1 MTPAGHAG
9 LGGSGASTG
18 NTRDGISSRHERILS
33 LLESRGFVSIGS
45 LAKSFA
51 VSEQTVRRDL
61 NDLEKRGLLP
71 RYHGGAGLPPV
82 AGDVDYDK
90 RKRRHAKEKQSIA
103 TLVAGQIPEG
113 ATLFIDIGTTM
124 EAVAEALLNHRRLT
138 VVTNHLTVATIL
150 NRKRDFQVI
159 LAGGVLKHN
168 DQATTGEA
176 TREFLEKFR
185 VGYGIFGI
193 GGVSEEGDLMDF
205 DFRDIGVSATAM
217 KISRKRLVALDH
229 SKFASEAV
237 VRVAHLRDVD
247 MVFTDAPPPARL
259 GRLMHDNEVRL
270 FVPEQDDA
278 GTKVTALRR

>member
-1 MTPAGHAG
+1 MT
-9 LGGSGASTG
+9 LIGGTGIGNTGAG
-18 NTRDGISSRHERILS
+18 NTRDGISTRHERILS

-61 NDLEKRGLLP
+61 NDLERRGLVT

-82 AGDVDYDK
+82 TGDVDYDK
-90 RKRRHAKEKQSIA
+90 RKRHHAQEKRRIA
-103 TLVAGQIPEG
+103 ALVARQIPEG
-113 ATLFIDIGTTM
+113 ATIFIDIGTTM
-124 EAVAEALLNHRRLT
+124 EAVAEALLQHRRLT
-138 VVTNHLTVATIL
+138 VVTNHLTVAMIL

-193 GGVSEEGDLMDF
+193 GGVTEDGDLMDY
-205 DFRDIGVSATAM
+205 DFRDIGVSTTAM

-229 SKFASEAV
+229 SKFESDAM
-237 VRVAHLRDVD
+237 VRVAHLRDID
-247 MVFTDAPPPARL
+247 MAFTDEAPPQRLARML
-259 GRLMHDNEVRL
+259 SDNKVAL
-270 FVPEQDDA
+270 FTARDA
-278 GTKVTALRR
+278 AAQHR

>member
-1 MTPAGHAG
+1 MTMAGDA
-9 LGGSGASTG
+9 GGSIA

-61 NDLEKRGLLP
+61 NDLEKRGLVT

-90 RKRRHAKEKQSIA
+90 RKRRHAKEKQRIA
-103 TLVAGQIPEG
+103 EMVAAQIPEG
-113 ATLFIDIGTTM
+113 ATIFIDIGTTM
-124 EAVAEALLNHRRLT
+124 EAVAEALLKHRRLT
-138 VVTNHLTVATIL
+138 VVTNHLTVAMIL
-150 NRKRDFQVI
+150 NRRRDFQVI

-193 GGVSEEGDLMDF
+193 GGVSEEGDLLDF

-229 SKFASEAV
+229 SKFTSEAI

-247 MVFTDAPPPARL
+247 MVFTDAPPPPRL
-259 GRLMHDNEVRL
+259 VRLMRDAEVRL
-270 FVPEQDDA
+270 FVAGEGDA
-278 GTKVTALRR
+278 AGKVTQLRR

>member
-1 MTPAGHAG
+1 MS
-9 LGGSGASTG
+9 LTG
-18 NTRDGISSRHERILS
+18 NTRDGISTRHERILS

-61 NDLEKRGLLP
+61 NELERRGLVT

-82 AGDVDYDK
+82 TGDVDYDK
-90 RKRRHAKEKQSIA
+90 RKRSHAKEKQRIA
-103 TLVAGQIPEG
+103 ALVASQIPEG
-113 ATLFIDIGTTM
+113 ATIFIDIGTTM
-124 EAVAEALLNHRRLT
+124 EAVAEALLQHRRLT

-150 NRKRDFQVI
+150 NRRRDFQVI

-193 GGVSEEGDLMDF
+193 GGINEDGDLMDY
-205 DFRDIGVSATAM
+205 DFRDIGVSTTAM

-229 SKFASEAV
+229 SKFAADAI
-237 VRVAHLRDVD
+237 VRVAHLRDID
-247 MVFTDAPPPARL
+247 MIFTDAPPPQRMAAMLRENAVQLFTPQVQGGAR
-259 GRLMHDNEVRL
+259 RESEARVS
-270 FVPEQDDA
+270 
-278 GTKVTALRR
+278 

>member
-1 MTPAGHAG
+1 MT
-9 LGGSGASTG
+9 LIGGTGIGNTGAG
-18 NTRDGISSRHERILS
+18 NTRDGISTRHERILS

-61 NDLEKRGLLP
+61 NDLERRGLVT

-82 AGDVDYDK
+82 TGDVDYDK
-90 RKRRHAKEKQSIA
+90 RKRHHAQEKRRIA
-103 TLVAGQIPEG
+103 ALVARQIPEG
-113 ATLFIDIGTTM
+113 ATIFIDIGTTM
-124 EAVAEALLNHRRLT
+124 EAVAEALLQHRRLT
-138 VVTNHLTVATIL
+138 VVTNHLTVAMIL

-193 GGVSEEGDLMDF
+193 GGISEDGDLMDY
-205 DFRDIGVSATAM
+205 DFRDIGVSTTAM

-229 SKFASEAV
+229 SKFESDAM
-237 VRVAHLRDVD
+237 VRVAHLRDID
-247 MVFTDAPPPARL
+247 MAFTDEAPPQRLARML
-259 GRLMHDNEVRL
+259 SDNKVAL
-270 FVPEQDDA
+270 FTARDA
-278 GTKVTALRR
+278 AAQHR

>member
-1 MTPAGHAG
+1 MTLLGNAGTGSAG
-9 LGGSGASTG
+9 VVG
-18 NTRDGISSRHERILS
+18 TRGGISTRHERILS

-45 LAKSFA
+45 LAKSFE

-61 NDLEKRGLLP
+61 NDLEKRGLVT

-82 AGDVDYDK
+82 TGDVDYGK
-90 RKRRHAKEKQSIA
+90 RKRRHAKEKHRIA
-103 TLVAGQIPEG
+103 ALVASQIPEG
-113 ATLFIDIGTTM
+113 ATIFIDIGTTM

-193 GGVSEEGDLMDF
+193 GGISEDGHLMDF

-229 SKFASEAV
+229 SKFDSEAI
-237 VRVAHLRDVD
+237 VRVAHLSDID
-247 MVFTDAPPPARL
+247 MLFTDSPPPQRLARML
-259 GRLMHDNEVRL
+259 SDSGVAL
-270 FVPEQDDA
+270 F
-278 GTKVTALRR
+278 TAQAEA

>member
-1 MTPAGHAG
+1 MTLIGGTGIGNAGG
-9 LGGSGASTG
+9 G

-61 NDLEKRGLLP
+61 NDLERRGLVT

-82 AGDVDYDK
+82 TGDVDYDK
-90 RKRRHAKEKQSIA
+90 RKRRHAQEKRRIA
-103 TLVAGQIPEG
+103 TLVASQIPEG
-113 ATLFIDIGTTM
+113 ATIFIDIGTTM
-124 EAVAEALLNHRRLT
+124 EAVAEALLQHRRLT
-138 VVTNHLTVATIL
+138 VVTNHLTVAMIL

-193 GGVSEEGDLMDF
+193 GGISEDGDLMDY
-205 DFRDIGVSATAM
+205 DFRDIGVSTTAM

-229 SKFASEAV
+229 SKFDSNAM
-237 VRVAHLRDVD
+237 VRVAHLRDID
-247 MVFTDAPPPARL
+247 MVFTDEVPRQRLTRMLSDNKVALFTAQQSAAR
-259 GRLMHDNEVRL
+259 
-270 FVPEQDDA
+270 QD
-278 GTKVTALRR
+278 G

>member
-1 MTPAGHAG
+1 MTGGAG
-9 LGGSGASTG
+9 GGIA

-33 LLESRGFVSIGS
+33 LLEARGFVSIGS

-61 NDLEKRGLLP
+61 NELEKRGLVT

-90 RKRRHAKEKQSIA
+90 RKRSHAREKQRIA
-103 TLVAGQIPEG
+103 EMVAAQIPEG
-113 ATLFIDIGTTM
+113 ATIFIDIGTTM

-193 GGVSEEGDLMDF
+193 GGVSEEGDLLDF
-205 DFRDIGVSATAM
+205 DFRDIGVSAMAM

-229 SKFASEAV
+229 SKFTSEAI

-247 MVFTDAPPPARL
+247 MVFTDAQPPARL
-259 GRLMHDNEVRL
+259 ARLMRDSDVRL
-270 FVPEQDDA
+270 FVAGEDDD
-278 GTKVTALRR
+278 GGKVTQLRR

>member
-1 MTPAGHAG
+1 MTS
-9 LGGSGASTG
+9 LGDPGSSIG
-18 NTRDGISSRHERILS
+18 NTRDGISSRHGRILS
-33 LLESRGFVSIGS
+33 LLEARGFVSIGS

-61 NDLEKRGLLP
+61 NEVEKRGLVT

-82 AGDVDYDK
+82 TGDVDYDK
-90 RKRRHAKEKQSIA
+90 RKRRHATEKQRIA
-103 TLVAGQIPEG
+103 EMVAAQIPEG
-113 ATLFIDIGTTM
+113 ATIFIDIGTTM

-138 VVTNHLTVATIL
+138 VVTNHLTVAMIL
-150 NRKRDFQVI
+150 NRKRDFQII

-193 GGVSEEGDLMDF
+193 GGVSEEGDLLDF

-229 SKFASEAV
+229 SKFTSEAI

-247 MVFTDAPPPARL
+247 MVFTDAQPPAPL
-259 GRLMHDNEVRL
+259 YRLMRDSDVRL
-270 FVPEQDDA
+270 FVAGEDDA
-278 GTKVTALRR
+278 GAKVTALRR

>member
-1 MTPAGHAG
+1 MSPI
-9 LGGSGASTG
+9 GGPGNGSIG
-18 NTRDGISSRHERILS
+18 NTRDGISSRHERILG
-33 LLESRGFVSIGS
+33 LLESRGFVSIGG

-61 NDLEKRGLLP
+61 NDLEKRGLVT

-82 AGDVDYDK
+82 AGDIDYGK
-90 RKRRHAKEKQSIA
+90 RKRRHAKEKQDIA
-103 TLVAGQIPEG
+103 ALVAGQIPEG
-113 ATLFIDIGTTM
+113 ATIFIDIGTTM

-138 VVTNHLTVATIL
+138 VVINHLTVATIL
-150 NRKRDFQVI
+150 NRKREFQVI
-159 LAGGVLKHN
+159 LAGGVLKHS

-176 TREFLEKFR
+176 TREFLDKFR

-193 GGVSEEGDLMDF
+193 GGVTEDGDLMDF

-229 SKFASEAV
+229 SKFASEAM

-247 MVFTDAPPPARL
+247 MVFTDAAPPARL
-259 GRLMHDNEVRL
+259 ARMMRDHGVQLL
-270 FVPEQDDA
+270 VPQPGADA
-278 GTKVTALRR
+278 SNVTALRR

>member
-1 MTPAGHAG
+1 MT
-9 LGGSGASTG
+9 LVGGRGIGGIASGS
-18 NTRDGISSRHERILS
+18 TRDDIAGRHARILN

-61 NDLEKRGLLP
+61 NDLERRGLVT

-90 RKRRHAKEKQSIA
+90 RKRHHAQEKRRIA
-103 TLVAGQIPEG
+103 ALVASQIPEG
-113 ATLFIDIGTTM
+113 ATIFIDIGTTM
-124 EAVAEALLNHRRLT
+124 EAVAEALLQHRRLT
-138 VVTNHLTVATIL
+138 VVTNHLTVAMTL

-193 GGVSEEGDLMDF
+193 GGISEDGDLMDY
-205 DFRDIGVSATAM
+205 DFRDIGVSSTAM

-229 SKFASEAV
+229 SKFDSDAM
-237 VRVAHLRDVD
+237 VRVAHLRDID
-247 MVFTDAPPPARL
+247 TVFTDEVPPRRLSRMLSDNNVALFTAQQNAARRN
-259 GRLMHDNEVRL
+259 G
-270 FVPEQDDA
+270 
-278 GTKVTALRR
+278 

>member
-1 MTPAGHAG
+1 MTLIGNTGVAGTG
-9 LGGSGASTG
+9 IG

-61 NDLEKRGLLP
+61 NDLDKRGLLT

-82 AGDVDYDK
+82 NGDVDYDK
-90 RKRRHAKEKQSIA
+90 RKRHQAKEKQRIA
-103 TLVAGQIPEG
+103 AMVASQIPEG
-113 ATLFIDIGTTM
+113 ATIFIDIGTTM
-124 EAVAEALLNHRRLT
+124 EAVAEALLQHRRLT

-150 NRKRDFQVI
+150 NRRRDFQVI

-185 VGYGIFGI
+185 VGYGIFGV
-193 GGVSEEGDLMDF
+193 GGISEDGDLMDF

-229 SKFASEAV
+229 SKFSSEAM
-237 VRVAHLRDVD
+237 VRVGQVRDID
-247 MVFTDAPPPARL
+247 MIFTDAPPPKHLARIL
-259 GRLMHDNEVRL
+259 RDNTVQV
-270 FVPEQDDA
+270 FTAKTQDGKISA
-278 GTKVTALRR
+278 V

>member
-1 MTPAGHAG
+1 MTLIGNPGA
-9 LGGSGASTG
+9 GGSIS

-45 LAKSFA
+45 LAKSFE

-61 NDLEKRGLLP
+61 NDLERRGLLT

-90 RKRRHAKEKQSIA
+90 RKRRHAKEKQRIA
-103 TLVAGQIPEG
+103 ALVAAQVPEG
-113 ATLFIDIGTTM
+113 ATIFIDIGTTM
-124 EAVAEALLNHRRLT
+124 EAVAEALLDHRRLT

-193 GGVSEEGDLMDF
+193 SEDGDLLDF

-229 SKFASEAV
+229 SKFASDAM

-247 MVFTDAPPPARL
+247 MIFTDAPPPTPLARMMRDE
-259 GRLMHDNEVRL
+259 GVQL
-270 FVPEQDDA
+270 FVPAEADEADS
-278 GTKVTALRR
+278 KVTALRR

>member
-1 MTPAGHAG
+1 MS
-9 LGGSGASTG
+9 LTG
-18 NTRDGISSRHERILS
+18 NTRDGISTRHERILS

-61 NDLEKRGLLP
+61 NELERRGLVT

-82 AGDVDYDK
+82 TGDVDYDK
-90 RKRRHAKEKQSIA
+90 RKRSHAKEKQRIA
-103 TLVAGQIPEG
+103 ALVASQIPEG
-113 ATLFIDIGTTM
+113 ATIFIDIGTTM
-124 EAVAEALLNHRRLT
+124 EAVAEALLQHRRLT

-150 NRKRDFQVI
+150 NRRRDFQVI

-193 GGVSEEGDLMDF
+193 GGISEDGDLMDY
-205 DFRDIGVSATAM
+205 DFRDIGVSTTAM

-229 SKFASEAV
+229 SKFAADAI
-237 VRVAHLRDVD
+237 VRVAHLRDID
-247 MVFTDAPPPARL
+247 MIFTDAPPPQRMAAMLRENAVQLLTPQVQGGAR
-259 GRLMHDNEVRL
+259 RESEARVS
-270 FVPEQDDA
+270 
-278 GTKVTALRR
+278 

>member
-1 MTPAGHAG
+1 MS
-9 LGGSGASTG
+9 LIG
-18 NTRDGISSRHERILS
+18 NTRDGISTRHDRILS

-61 NDLEKRGLLP
+61 NELERRGLVT

-82 AGDVDYDK
+82 TGDVDYDK
-90 RKRRHAKEKQSIA
+90 RKRRHAKEKQRIA
-103 TLVAGQIPEG
+103 AMVASQIPEG
-113 ATLFIDIGTTM
+113 ATIFIDIGTTM
-124 EAVAEALLNHRRLT
+124 EAVAEALLQHRRLT

-150 NRKRDFQVI
+150 NRRRDFQVI

-193 GGVSEEGDLMDF
+193 GGISEDGDLMDY

-229 SKFASEAV
+229 SKFAADAI
-237 VRVAHLRDVD
+237 VRVAHLRDID
-247 MVFTDAPPPARL
+247 MIFTDAPPPPRVTEMLRDNAVQLFTPQAQGSTRRESEAR
-259 GRLMHDNEVRL
+259 VS
-270 FVPEQDDA
+270 
-278 GTKVTALRR
+278 

>member
-1 MTPAGHAG
+1 MTLIGKG
-9 LGGSGASTG
+9 RIGESGIG
-18 NTRDGISSRHERILS
+18 NSKDGISSRHERILS
-33 LLESRGFVSIGS
+33 LLESRGFVSIGG
-45 LAKSFA
+45 LAKSFE

-61 NDLEKRGLLP
+61 NDLEKRGLVT

-82 AGDVDYDK
+82 NGDVDYDK
-90 RKRRHAKEKQSIA
+90 RKRRHAKEKHRIA
-103 TLVAGQIPEG
+103 ALVASQIPEG
-113 ATLFIDIGTTM
+113 ATIFIDIGTTM
-124 EAVAEALLNHRRLT
+124 EAVAEALLQHRRLT

-150 NRKRDFQVI
+150 NRKREFQVI

-193 GGVSEEGDLMDF
+193 GGINDDGDLLDF
-205 DFRDIGVSATAM
+205 DFRDIGVSTTAM

-229 SKFASEAV
+229 SKFSSEAM

-247 MVFTDAPPPARL
+247 MVFTDAPPPPHL
-259 GRLMHDNEVRL
+259 TRLMRDSEVRL
-270 FVPEQDDA
+270 FVPEQDGAD
-278 GTKVTALRR
+278 GKVTALRR

>member
-1 MTPAGHAG
+1 MTLIGNSGA
-9 LGGSGASTG
+9 GGSIA
-18 NTRDGISSRHERILS
+18 NTRDGITSRHDLILS

-45 LAKSFA
+45 LAKSFE

-61 NDLEKRGLLP
+61 NDLERRGLLT

-82 AGDVDYDK
+82 AGDVDYSK
-90 RKRRHAKEKQSIA
+90 RKRRHAKEKQRIA
-103 TLVAGQIPEG
+103 ALVAAQIPEG
-113 ATLFIDIGTTM
+113 ATIFIDIGTTM

-150 NRKRDFQVI
+150 NRRRDFQVI

-193 GGVSEEGDLMDF
+193 GGVSEDGDLLDF
-205 DFRDIGVSATAM
+205 DFRDIGVSAMAM

-229 SKFASEAV
+229 SKFASDAI

-247 MVFTDAPPPARL
+247 MIFTDATPPIRL
-259 GRLMHDNEVRL
+259 AHMMRDESVQL
-270 FVPEQDDA
+270 FVADTNA
-278 GTKVTALRR
+278 GHANVTALRQ

>member
-1 MTPAGHAG
+1 MTLIGN
-9 LGGSGASTG
+9 LGSGGAGVG
-18 NTRDGISSRHERILS
+18 NTRDGISTRHERILS

-61 NDLEKRGLLP
+61 NDLEKRGLVT

-90 RKRRHAKEKQSIA
+90 RKRRHAKEKQRIA
-103 TLVAGQIPEG
+103 QLVASQIPEG
-113 ATLFIDIGTTM
+113 ATIFIDIGTTM
-124 EAVAEALLNHRRLT
+124 EAVAEALLQHRRLT
-138 VVTNHLTVATIL
+138 VVTNHLTVAMIL

-193 GGVSEEGDLMDF
+193 GGITEDGGLMDY
-205 DFRDIGVSATAM
+205 DFRDIGVSTTAM

-229 SKFASEAV
+229 SKFDTNAI
-237 VRVAHLRDVD
+237 VRVAHLRDID
-247 MVFTDAPPPARL
+247 MLFTDEAPPQRLAQMLSDNGVALFTAR
-259 GRLMHDNEVRL
+259 
-270 FVPEQDDA
+270 
-278 GTKVTALRR
+278 